1 MRVLQRL
8 SDDRRHRIERE
19 RGHEHAD
26 GHDAACHERIAPEC
40 ATLGDAGGEQHR
52 EGRSREGGA
61 KPQAG
66 LRDGHRPQQCDEPR
80 VRQATRTDGEALREQ
95 VQEAECADGDH
106 RAGAE
111 RALRDRDAG
120 EARDK
125 QDRERDEPR
134 ATVRDDL
141 DQRGCIGVAGIVAE
155 PCDAEDAVLQ
165 RIPRGGDES
174 ERADG
179 EPASREPARASHR
192 GAELISFS
200 QRSSRRLR
208 SADEPYFAKS

>member
-1 MRVLQRL
+1 MAIIARARSVRFA
-8 SDDRRHRIERE
+8 IEVQ
-19 RGHEHAD
+19 AKP
-26 GHDAACHERIAPEC
+26 ATSRIA
-40 ATLGDAGGEQHR
+40 
-52 EGRSREGGA
+52 
-61 KPQAG
+61 
-66 LRDGHRPQQCDEPR
+66 
-80 VRQATRTDGEALREQ
+80 
-95 VQEAECADGDH
+95 
-106 RAGAE
+106 
-111 RALRDRDAG
+111 
-120 EARDK
+120 
-125 QDRERDEPR
+125 ERDEPR

-141 DQRGCIGVAGIVAE
+141 DQRGRIGMAGIVAE